1 MIRLGRLMITSALL
15 LGLPLTAWAGNT
27 ASFSSTVPA
36 GQKKSIKINSLPK
49 DTVVAVEVQ
58 SDGPIEVV
66 FLGGSELTP
75 TMGEGPALF
84 RGETERKLGFSVTT
98 PAEGDYFVV
107 FNNAHGAVS
116 RSVVVTVTAT
126 RRLGS
131 AKPPAMARLRT
142 AERTLKAFEARLNLA
157 LIFTPLPIKI
167 RACPGASSFIR
178 TETLVLCAAYVQRLY
193 AAFPDRRQAADALLF
208 AMYHEIA
215 HLLLTQWKHPQAAQ
229 EETADEF
236 ATALMV
242 MFELGAKA
250 RAHADAWISDK
261 VAADQVIQA
270 FPQDPHV
277 LTRDRAIAL
286 RQWVAD
292 MELAAKWQPVVVPH
306 MQTALLERLSQEPQ
320 SWTQLDLVSQELAV
334 RKRGKTLTF

>member
-1 MIRLGRLMITSALL
+1 
-15 LGLPLTAWAGNT
+15 
-27 ASFSSTVPA
+27 
-36 GQKKSIKINSLPK
+36 
-49 DTVVAVEVQ
+49 
-58 SDGPIEVV
+58 
-66 FLGGSELTP
+66 
-75 TMGEGPALF
+75 
-84 RGETERKLGFSVTT
+84 
-98 PAEGDYFVV
+98 
-107 FNNAHGAVS
+107 
-116 RSVVVTVTAT
+116 
-126 RRLGS
+126 
-131 AKPPAMARLRT
+131 
-142 AERTLKAFEARLNLA
+142 LNLA

-178 TETLVLCAAYVQRLY
+178 TETLILCAAYVQRLH

-292 MELAAKWQPVVVPH
+292 MELVAKWQPVVVPH

-320 SWTQLDLVSQELAV
+320 SWTQLELVNDELAV
-334 RKRGKTLTF
+334 RKRGKALTF